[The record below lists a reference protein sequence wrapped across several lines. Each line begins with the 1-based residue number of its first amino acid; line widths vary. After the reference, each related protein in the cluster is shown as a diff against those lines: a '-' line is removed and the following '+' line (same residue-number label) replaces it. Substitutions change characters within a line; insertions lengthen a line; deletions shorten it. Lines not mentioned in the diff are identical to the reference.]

1 MRDESIDIV
10 NLAELWPDD
19 ADEQVN
25 DFKHSINRKQKCNMK
40 LSAIER
46 FLIDLY
52 KTEHMIRYPEIR
64 HEQENDETQGFIL
77 EYTEL
82 LFCGSQDR

>member
-25 DFKHSINRKQKCNMK
+25 DFKHPVN
-40 LSAIER
+40 
-46 FLIDLY
+46 
-52 KTEHMIRYPEIR
+52 
-64 HEQENDETQGFIL
+64 
-77 EYTEL
+77 
-82 LFCGSQDR
+82 

>member
-25 DFKHSINRKQKCNMK
+25 DFKHSVNRKQKCNMK
-40 LSAIER
+40 LTAIER
-46 FLIDLY
+46 FLIDL
-52 KTEHMIRYPEIR
+52 
-64 HEQENDETQGFIL
+64 
-77 EYTEL
+77 
-82 LFCGSQDR
+82 